1 MATISIADLEV
12 FYRVGVTEAE
22 RAHPQRLLL
31 HVELEVD
38 ESAAAATDDLART
51 IDYHQL
57 AQELIRF
64 GEGQSWRLLE
74 RLASELADFILAR
87 HRPLAVVVEVKKFV
101 LPQARHV
108 AVRVSRRGVGLP
120 QPG

>member
-31 HVELEVD
+31 QVDLEVD
-38 ESAAAATDDLART
+38 ESAAAATDDLAST

-57 AQELIRF
+57 AQELTKF

-87 HRPLAVVVEVKKFV
+87 YRPLAVVVEVKKFV